1 EWRLLTNREA
11 TTLHEAIELIDWYR
25 ARWEIE
31 ILFNVLK
38 NGCRVEAL
46 QLGAIERLERALA
59 LFLVVAW
66 RIAYLMRMGRTGPD
80 LDAELFFDADEIRGA
95 YLLTDVKQ
103 PAKPKLN
110 EVLRL
115 IARLGGFLG
124 RKGDGEPGAKAIWLG
139 LKEVHVAAKTLHALR
154 AGGNDGSC
162 V

>member
-1 EWRLLTNREA
+1 AAPAGVKPIEWRLLTNREA

-139 LKEVHVAAKTLHALR
+139 LKEVHVAAKTLHA
-154 AGGNDGSC
+154 
-162 V
+162 